1 MRYASRLG
9 LSRAH
14 PIPVPIHTGISRLSR
29 RVHPRVY
36 RLCLRLRR
44 LSVLLRRRLRIRPAL
59 RSLTHLSTRCLLKR
73 ILHRVRIHTCHRRHR

>member
-14 PIPVPIHTGISRLSR
+14 SVPVPLHTSISRLSR

-44 LSVLLRRRLRIRPAL
+44 LPILLRRRLRIRPAL
-59 RSLTHLSTRCLLKR
+59 RSLTYLSTRRLLKR
-73 ILHRVRIHTCHRRHR
+73 ILHRIRIYTRHRRHR

>member
-14 PIPVPIHTGISRLSR
+14 PIPVPLHTGISRLSR

-36 RLCLRLRR
+36 RLRLRR
-44 LSVLLRRRLRIRPAL
+44 LSILLRRRLRIRPAL
-59 RSLTHLSTRCLLKR
+59 RSLAYLSTRSLLKR
-73 ILHRVRIHTCHRRHR
+73 ILHRIRIHTRHCRHR

>member
-14 PIPVPIHTGISRLSR
+14 PIPVPLHTGISRLSR

-36 RLCLRLRR
+36 RLRLRR

-59 RSLTHLSTRCLLKR
+59 RSLTYLSTRRLLKC
-73 ILHRVRIHTCHRRHR
+73 ILHRIRIHTRHCRHR